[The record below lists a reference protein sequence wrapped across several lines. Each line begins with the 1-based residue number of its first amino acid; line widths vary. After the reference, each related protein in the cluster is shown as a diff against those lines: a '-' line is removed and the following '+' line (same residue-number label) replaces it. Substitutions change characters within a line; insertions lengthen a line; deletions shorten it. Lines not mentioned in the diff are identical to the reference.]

1 MTYTEGNNNLHR
13 GEQRPRLRGTTAYM
27 KRNNDLHGEEQRP
40 RLRRT
45 TTYTERKKRNEIKNE
60 NIKRKIIIINVGN
73 NKIK

>member
-1 MTYTEGNNNLHR
+1 
-13 GEQRPRLRGTTAYM
+13 M